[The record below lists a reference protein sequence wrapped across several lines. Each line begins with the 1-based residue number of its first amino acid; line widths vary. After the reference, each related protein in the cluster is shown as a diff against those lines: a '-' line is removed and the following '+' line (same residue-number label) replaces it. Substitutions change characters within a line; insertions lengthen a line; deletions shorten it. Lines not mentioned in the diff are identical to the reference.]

1 MKNHATSA
9 GKKPSRKESRTRT
22 VKAGSVT
29 VRIYENLNRGKTSY
43 VVYWRIGEKPERK
56 MFFDLAAAK
65 TFAKDTAEAL
75 AAGQVDD
82 PSVSVAEAQMF
93 REAMRVAG
101 HLGIPL
107 HMIAQEYAAAHARLA
122 GVATILEA
130 SDFFVRNSIRSEL
143 QRTVP
148 EVLEEFIAS
157 KRQDNLSDRYVTDT
171 HWRLKRF
178 AAAFKIGITHIRTRD
193 IEDWLRS
200 LGVGARTRNNY
211 RTLIST
217 MFTYARKRGYLPK
230 DRAHEVVDVERP
242 KVRGGAI
249 QVFTPSELAEM
260 MAVAEGQAAVAV
272 AIGAFAGVRSAEILR
287 LNWEDFNWEEDVID
301 LGCDQTKTASRRLA
315 PILPALRAW
324 LEPHK
329 KPHGPVLRYSLP
341 VCLAE
346 AFKSVAKKV
355 TVRRQEADPEAAPF
369 VWKHNALR
377 HSYASYRMAEVQDA
391 AKVSL
396 EMGNSPQKIFNNYRK
411 VVTKSQAAAWFGVM
425 PTAPENVVPIS
436 AVA

>member
-1 MKNHATSA
+1 
-9 GKKPSRKESRTRT
+9 
-22 VKAGSVT
+22 
-29 VRIYENLNRGKTSY
+29 
-43 VVYWRIGEKPERK
+43 
-56 MFFDLAAAK
+56 
-65 TFAKDTAEAL
+65 
-75 AAGQVDD
+75 
-82 PSVSVAEAQMF
+82 
-93 REAMRVAG
+93 
-101 HLGIPL
+101 
-107 HMIAQEYAAAHARLA
+107 MIAKEYAAAHARLA
-122 GVATILEA
+122 GAATILEA

-148 EVLEEFIAS
+148 AVLEEFSAS
-157 KRQDNLSDRYVTDT
+157 KRQDNLSNRYITDT

-178 AAAFKIGITHIRTRD
+178 AAAFNIGITHIRTRD
-193 IEDWLRS
+193 FEDWLRS

-230 DRAHEVVDVERP
+230 DRQHEVMNVERL

-272 AIGAFAGVRSAEILR
+272 AIGAFAGVRSAEIPR
-287 LNWEDFNWEEDVID
+287 LNWEEDVID
-301 LGCDQTKTASRRLA
+301 LGCDQAKSASRRLA

-355 TVRRQEADPEAAPF
+355 TVRRQESDPEAAAF

-396 EMGNSPQKIFNNYRK
+396 EMGNSPQKIFNNYRE
-411 VVTKSQAAAWFGVM
+411 VVTKSQAAA
-425 PTAPENVVPIS
+425 
-436 AVA
+436 